1 MNAQLSSVPVGL
13 GSTLFFR
20 CRWWAPSVWHVWFA
34 FIFACVSGGSLC
46 GVRNHGLFVLFCAFL
61 WDTALFLLVFCV
73 RCLVWHLI
81 NSHDFSFFFGSC
93 LAALPHYHPPGT
105 AHCPLTIPNSSWIG
119 FHAGSADERIAYGR
133 GHYVCG
139 PARISATHAVGHVRW
154 AHLLW
159 PAKLNSTW
167 I

>member
-81 NSHDFSFFFGSC
+81 NSHDFSFFFWLLSGGSTT
-93 LAALPHYHPPGT
+93 LPPTGY
-105 AHCPLTIPNSSWIG
+105 CPLPIDHPQQFLS
-119 FHAGSADERIAYGR
+119 
-133 GHYVCG
+133 
-139 PARISATHAVGHVRW
+139 RISCWKRGWADRVWTWTLCVRS
-154 AHLLW
+154 
-159 PAKLNSTW
+159 STYFRNPCCRSCKMSPPFVACE
-167 I
+167 IE